1 MIALVWPVSLS
12 RLMLNITMLRAH
24 TTTTTTTTSSTNC
37 YSNDTLTTA
46 RTVLAT
52 LTEVI
57 ISLQDGF
64 IQT

>member
-24 TTTTTTTTSSTNC
+24 TTTSSTNC

>member
-24 TTTTTTTTSSTNC
+24 TTTTTTTSSTNC